1 MKNKYLLF
9 IILII
14 LSIYFIL
21 ITNVFERNILFNTKI
36 NKNKY
41 IIYRCDSDGECGGW
55 GDRLKGIFSAYWWA
69 ILTDRQLIIQI
80 TKPCPLTEI
89 FEPNEIKWNMQI
101 TKEINYTEVLLSNI
115 NEQNFKRSLITTNLS
130 AFYSEFTTIILKTNR
145 NYAASF
151 AKNKFLTEKLK
162 LLGYLD
168 QSKID
173 LQFSI
178 NSIYKK
184 LFKFKPKLNEI
195 YLNFI
200 KKSKPN
206 KSSVLICTHIR
217 TGDIDHKGNH
227 VNKHTPFKN
236 FDDKKWFWNFI
247 KKNLISN
254 VLPHETYKIFIISNN
269 KDVLKDGY
277 REFNQTDL
285 LIYENGNETTLHI
298 DLMGALE
305 NKCSSST
312 EKTFLDFIIFQNC
325 DMILLTKGTQFG
337 LFAAMNRKS
346 PPRLLY
352 IEDLKTNNL
361 DLYSP
366 T

>member
-21 ITNVFERNILFNTKI
+21 ITNVFERNILFKTKI

-145 NYAASF
+145 N
-151 AKNKFLTEKLK
+151 
-162 LLGYLD
+162 
-168 QSKID
+168 
-173 LQFSI
+173 
-178 NSIYKK
+178 
-184 LFKFKPKLNEI
+184 
-195 YLNFI
+195 
-200 KKSKPN
+200 
-206 KSSVLICTHIR
+206 
-217 TGDIDHKGNH
+217 
-227 VNKHTPFKN
+227 
-236 FDDKKWFWNFI
+236 
-247 KKNLISN
+247 
-254 VLPHETYKIFIISNN
+254 
-269 KDVLKDGY
+269 
-277 REFNQTDL
+277 
-285 LIYENGNETTLHI
+285 
-298 DLMGALE
+298 
-305 NKCSSST
+305 
-312 EKTFLDFIIFQNC
+312 
-325 DMILLTKGTQFG
+325 
-337 LFAAMNRKS
+337 
-346 PPRLLY
+346 
-352 IEDLKTNNL
+352 
-361 DLYSP
+361 
-366 T
+366 